1 MLTTSNTVFHALH
14 ESRYLHNILIKYINA
29 FRKLQ
34 SLVPCGLS
42 AGMDPFPPRGLFV
55 IIAHRLSMPLMAQQ
69 ICLTAVLFPTSLLP
83 HIIIPNKKISFLLLR
98 VNMINLGLCFKFSSL
113 NYMCKIPFSW

>member
-1 MLTTSNTVFHALH
+1 M
-14 ESRYLHNILIKYINA
+14 YA

-113 NYMCKIPFSW
+113 NYLCKIPFSW